1 MDNIINTFYRGNIN
15 KFGFGGWN
23 TTKNNIKEII
33 ADYPYPSNW
42 NRQIDRYF
50 QKSNIKDQINS
61 RNERHNYVPNEVT
74 KSIPISQR
82 VDFSKS
88 NAVELKPI
96 TIDQY
101 KNFDNHGFMNTQLK
115 TLPLKQDN
123 FSPALIRMEYLENK
137 VREIEEKNRAEM
149 IKSLSEVNNK
159 FIDPRFKKFLDNNQI
174 GKYDIFGNEIDP
186 LMERRK
192 HVQNSLDSMRNHL
205 DVEERRERKIRRKF
219 EKKMKLK
226 RKKKKKNIF
235 EDSEESK
242 EESQNEEID
251 ELLTKDN
258 NNQENMNTLPQKTG
272 TPIVSPYDTRGSIA
286 RPSITSATNRRA
298 TGVRKSL
305 VNTLIRNQTEA
316 NTQNITQ
323 SGRRSSI
330 KMKATQKSVKNSDK
344 STKEGKESK
353 DGKLKPVKVCG
364 DIGYSFSAKN
374 LREKEL
380 QFQTNRLGKDFD
392 KLLNEIRNFKAVLKD
407 KIDLNNN
414 DEMNKLNI
422 YKDIFLLDNKA
433 KMKHAVDK
441 IINNTTE
448 SFDSEQYQ
456 KKVDNEKQ
464 NEINN
469 IINKKI
475 DDYNNYMDRVIYAR
489 KINNEKMQM
498 DNSHLVNKY
507 EYQKYRHRLNNQII
521 SLPNIF
527 IKPTYNMTDKRQK
540 TIEPKEIK
548 SIKDNE
554 ESKKKTP
561 IVIDIVGSEETIK
574 DFGTSIDGDNQFRTK
589 EIRSYNEKSETI
601 RRFVE
606 EKSSNINS
614 RNRHHKN
621 MNNKD
626 KNKNANINGGIKKDI
641 KNEVIKEKEK
651 KRKRKRAK
659 K

>member
-1 MDNIINTFYRGNIN
+1 MDNIINTFYRENIN

-33 ADYPYPSNW
+33 GEYPYPSNW
-42 NRQIDRYF
+42 GRQIDRYF
-50 QKSNIKDQINS
+50 QKSNIEDQIKS
-61 RNERHNYVPNEVT
+61 KSEHHNYVPNEVT
-74 KSIPISQR
+74 KNIPISQR

-88 NAVELKPI
+88 NAMELKPI

-101 KNFDNHGFMNTQLK
+101 KHFDNHGFMNTQLK
-115 TLPLKQDN
+115 TIPLNQEN

-137 VREIEEKNRAEM
+137 VRDIENKNRAEM
-149 IKSLSEVNNK
+149 IKSLNDVNNK

-174 GKYDIFGNEIDP
+174 GKYDIFGNDIDP
-186 LMERRK
+186 LNERRK
-192 HVQNSLDSMRNHL
+192 HVQYSLDNMRNKL
-205 DVEERRERKIRRKF
+205 DVEERRERKIRKKL

-226 RKKKKKNIF
+226 RKKKRKNIF

-242 EESQNEEID
+242 EEEQNEEIND
-251 ELLTKDN
+251 LLTKDN
-258 NNQENMNTLPQKTG
+258 NNQENTNTLPQKTG
-272 TPIVSPYDTRGSIA
+272 TPIVSPYVTRGSITRA
-286 RPSITSATNRRA
+286 SITSATNRRE

-316 NTQNITQ
+316 NNQNMTQ
-323 SGRRSSI
+323 SRRRSSI
-330 KMKATQKSVKNSDK
+330 KMKATQKSAEK
-344 STKEGKESK
+344 STKEGKDSK
-353 DGKLKPVKVCG
+353 DSKPKPVKVCG

-392 KLLNEIRNFKAVLKD
+392 KLLNEIRDFKAVLKD

-448 SFDSEQYQ
+448 SFDSEKYQ

-469 IINKKI
+469 IINRKI
-475 DDYNNYMDRVIYAR
+475 DDYNNYMDRVIYAKKVNDER
-489 KINNEKMQM
+489 MQM
-498 DNSHLVNKY
+498 QNINLVNKY
-507 EYQKYRHRLNNQII
+507 EYKKYRHRLNNQII

-540 TIEPKEIK
+540 TIEPKETK

-561 IVIDIVGSEETIK
+561 IVIDIVGSEETVK
-574 DFGTSIDGDNQFRTK
+574 DFGTSLDGDNQFRTK

-614 RNRHHKN
+614 RNRYHKT
-621 MNNKD
+621 MNIKD
-626 KNKNANINGGIKKDI
+626 KNKSANLNGIIKRDIINEI
-641 KNEVIKEKEK
+641 IKEENII
-651 KRKRKRAK
+651 
-659 K
+659 